1 MILRIIFVIVFI
13 LGIGGVENQLRN
25 IHEDLVRLEQ
35 RR

>member
-1 MILRIIFVIVFI
+1 MILRIIFITVFI
-13 LGIGGVENQLRN
+13 LGIGGLEAQLRN